1 MLKRRVPNLEAAR
14 EYEKAVASV
23 NWDDP
28 GERRAVAETIVK
40 EIREDIEMDDMLAT
54 LDVDI
59 QYFEEGQTV
68 QFRTKAGLKA
78 YVHEEGSY
86 APRSQLTT
94 YVLTLQ
100 TELVSVHPEVE
111 IGQIRRYG
119 TLEDIR
125 AEAREEMLGHQYAV
139 LWNTMYGAIGS
150 SDANYW
156 AGLTTASAANVFKA
170 AVDSGFD
177 YVADQPGSTVTA
189 IVGRRSAFSWLQDPV
204 AWGSTY
210 GPSEKTKET
219 LDFQPFQAQYRGIPV
234 IMLNQY
240 KDGYGINR
248 IANNE
253 IMVLGKDTLKMGV
266 DRPLGVKE
274 DINVDNLM
282 WHLHMYMKYGAAVLY
297 PERNARIHIG

>member
-23 NWDDP
+23 DWDDP
-28 GERRAVAETIVK
+28 NERRGIAETIVK
-40 EIREDIEMDDMLAT
+40 EIREDIEMDDMISALGV
-54 LDVDI
+54 DV

-78 YVHEEGSY
+78 YVHEPGSY

-111 IGQIRRYG
+111 IGQMRRYG

-125 AEAREEMLGHQYAV
+125 AEAREEMLGHQYAT
-139 LWNTMYGAIGS
+139 LWNTMYGSIAS
-150 SDANYW
+150 TDSNYW
-156 AGLTTASAANVFKA
+156 VAAAGSAANVTKA
-170 AVDSGFD
+170 AVDSGFN
-177 YVADQPGSTVTA
+177 YVADQPGSTITA
-189 IVGRRSAFSWLQDPV
+189 IVGRRGAFGWLQDPV

-210 GPSEKTKET
+210 GPSEKTKEV
-219 LDFQPFQAQYRGIPV
+219 LDFQPFQAQYRGVPV

-240 KDGYGINR
+240 LDGYGINR
-248 IANNE
+248 IANDN
-253 IMVLGKDTLKMGV
+253 IMILGKDTIKMGV
-266 DRPLGVKE
+266 DRPLDVKE
-274 DINVDNLM
+274 NINVNNLM

-297 PERNARIHIG
+297 PERNARIYVG